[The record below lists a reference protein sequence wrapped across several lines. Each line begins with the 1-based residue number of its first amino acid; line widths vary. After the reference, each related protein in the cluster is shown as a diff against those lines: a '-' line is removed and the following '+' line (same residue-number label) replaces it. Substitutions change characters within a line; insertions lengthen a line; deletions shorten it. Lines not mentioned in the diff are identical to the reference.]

1 MSGEQQAPAGWYD
14 DGRGARRWW
23 SGRDW
28 TDYVWDAVRGE
39 QRIQPLQAPAAQG
52 TTGTSSAAVDA
63 TAGGSAAAASAGTDS
78 AGAHSGVAADAT
90 TADSGAAAR
99 STDAGAGATA
109 ARTAAS
115 ATAEAVPSGTYR
127 CPYCRQTG
135 TLGPRAECR
144 FCGAPARLQEIS
156 SDSGWE
162 ELPGA
167 EDMAH
172 IQIGHSSVQIAGD
185 YVPIA
190 EFTLVDGDAIWFPH
204 HKLTFTEERVHLAK
218 HADGNGFLNRAR
230 AGMTMALL
238 SATGPGRIALSD
250 NHMGEIVALP
260 IDDGHGYWV
269 RDHVFLAATP
279 TVAYRPHQ
287 NSLWLKFRKDNGRD
301 TEYEVEY
308 PLGRYDELFHAQGGP
323 GLLLLHSPGNTM
335 FRDLGAGETIRIPPQ
350 ALLYRDLSVTPYLVA
365 EYPSTAGWRSWF
377 AMQNYENR
385 HLWLSLTGPGRVAIS
400 SKYEKEHAQPYPIVD
415 GTVQFHRW

>member
-1 MSGEQQAPAGWYD
+1 MSGEQQAPPGWYD

-28 TDYVWDAVRGE
+28 TDYVWDAARGE
-39 QRIQPLQAPAAQG
+39 QRIQPLQVPMSG
-52 TTGTSSAAVDA
+52 TTTSAAATSTDAMTSGPDASPASGTPASAADAGEASASRASVSSAA
-63 TAGGSAAAASAGTDS
+63 AGETTTAAASVPAGS
-78 AGAHSGVAADAT
+78 
-90 TADSGAAAR
+90 
-99 STDAGAGATA
+99 
-109 ARTAAS
+109 
-115 ATAEAVPSGTYR
+115 YR
-127 CPYCRQTG
+127 CPYCRRTSA
-135 TLGPRAECR
+135 LGPRGECLS
-144 FCGAPARLQEIS
+144 CGAHARVQEIV

-172 IQIGHSSVQIAGD
+172 IQIGRSSVQIAGD
-185 YVPIA
+185 FVPIA
-190 EFTLVDGDAIWFPH
+190 EFTLIAGDAIWFPH
-204 HKLTFTEERVHLAK
+204 HKLTYAEERVQLGK

-230 AGMTMALL
+230 AGMTMSLL
-238 SATGPGRIALSD
+238 SAQGPGRIALSD

-279 TVAYRPHQ
+279 TITYRPHK
-287 NSLWLKFRKDNGRD
+287 NGLWLKFRKDNGKE
-301 TEYEVEY
+301 TEYEVDY
-308 PLGRYDELFHAQGGP
+308 PLGQYDELFYAQAGP

-335 FRDLGAGETIRIPPQ
+335 FRDLAAEETIRIPPQ

-365 EYPSTAGWRSWF
+365 EYPSTVGWRSWF
-377 AMQNYENR
+377 TAQSYENR
-385 HLWLSLTGPGRVAIS
+385 HLWLSLTGPGRIAIS
-400 SKYEKEHAQPYPIVD
+400 SKYEKEHAHPYPIVD

>member
-1 MSGEQQAPAGWYD
+1 M
-14 DGRGARRWW
+14 RR
-23 SGRDW
+23 
-28 TDYVWDAVRGE
+28 
-39 QRIQPLQAPAAQG
+39 
-52 TTGTSSAAVDA
+52 
-63 TAGGSAAAASAGTDS
+63 
-78 AGAHSGVAADAT
+78 AADA
-90 TADSGAAAR
+90 S
-99 STDAGAGATA
+99 TA
-109 ARTAAS
+109 ARARPARRRAPPAAS
-115 ATAEAVPSGTYR
+115 VVDGERGIGGDELGRGRDRSRPAAYT
-127 CPYCRQTG
+127 CPYCRRTG
-135 TLGPRAECR
+135 TLGPRGECLS
-144 FCGAPARLQEIS
+144 CGAHARVQEIV

-172 IQIGHSSVQIAGD
+172 IQIGRSSVQIAGD

-204 HKLTFTEERVHLAK
+204 HKLTYAEERVQLAK
-218 HADGNGFLNRAR
+218 HADGNGFLNRVR
-230 AGMTMALL
+230 AGTLTTTLL
-238 SATGPGRIALSD
+238 SARGPGRIALSD

-260 IDDGHGYWV
+260 IDDGRGYWV
-269 RDHVFLAATP
+269 RDHVFVAATP

-287 NSLWLKFRKDNGRD
+287 NNLWLKFRKDNGKE
-301 TEYEVEY
+301 TEYETEY
-308 PLGRYDELFHAQGGP
+308 PLGQYDELFQAQGGP

-335 FRDLGAGETIRIPPQ
+335 FRDLGAGETIRVPPQ

-377 AMQNYENR
+377 AAQSYENR

-400 SKYEKEHAQPYPIVD
+400 SKYEKEHAHPYPIVD